1 MCFFLEKEHSIIFIF
16 GLDLLEYDRHKKP
29 YHLQIHK
36 ICAGGITNAM
46 TYEVSWK
53 DQKGKIVLEV
63 YTDIYKAIDRTSVL
77 QLLGL
82 ECFMV
87 YVPDLTKVKPDP
99 IQILIENYEK
109 ERFICDFYEVK

>member
-1 MCFFLEKEHSIIFIF
+1 
-16 GLDLLEYDRHKKP
+16 
-29 YHLQIHK
+29 
-36 ICAGGITNAM
+36 M